1 MWPYKTR
8 GSRFMGDIQEIA
20 PSRLAARTFRA
31 NDSAIKLWLPDK
43 LLAAIDVL
51 CDVHDTSRPDVLRA
65 LLFGHAFGYVELAH
79 LIRRAS
85 EPSPDRQ
92 DVLFSA
98 RRSQRADWPRREIN
112 AHYLGKATEDV
123 KLFIPADLKAEL
135 AYLAEQAQ
143 KPLKASTGS
152 EVLRCHGLKYHI
164 ASA

>member
-65 LLFGHAFGYVELAH
+65 LLFGHAFGYVELAL